1 MTESR
6 SVFAG
11 TWRLGGHELQIGIGK
26 LSGVGG
32 GWNCSIQ
39 AVLGVCA
46 FRDHHL
52 VKKHLSPLASQVV
65 QW

>member
-32 GWNCSIQ
+32 GAGTVQYRQSSVC
-39 AVLGVCA
+39 VL
-46 FRDHHL
+46 
-52 VKKHLSPLASQVV
+52 SEITT
-65 QW
+65 

>member
-6 SVFAG
+6 SVFAK
-11 TWRLGGHELQIGIGK
+11 TWGWSGHELQIGIRE
-26 LSGVGG
+26 LSGGG
-32 GWNCSIQ
+32 GWKCSIQ

-46 FRDHHL
+46 FSDYHL
-52 VKKHLSPLASQVV
+52 AKKHQTPLASLVA